1 MEFLTWY
8 SFAFIKALIL
18 ATISNVRLCRT
29 IGLTKDTC
37 ARGWLASGGCIL
49 DTCGLSEN
57 MEDTKLRLGLTD
69 LLARCVE
76 CHEVGSRVTCNPPA
90 LDTDHDFLCLTSD
103 WREFVNAA
111 MRENFVV
118 GGSIPSD
125 ELELRKEQTL
135 FTSMRRK
142 LDSVNLIITDSADFA
157 KRFMAATS
165 VAKRLNL
172 RVKKDRIALFQAVLY
187 GNGCRGPT

>member
-1 MEFLTWY
+1 
-8 SFAFIKALIL
+8 
-18 ATISNVRLCRT
+18 
-29 IGLTKDTC
+29 
-37 ARGWLASGGCIL
+37 
-49 DTCGLSEN
+49 
-57 MEDTKLRLGLTD
+57 MEDTKLRFGLTD
-69 LLARCVE
+69 LLARCIE
-76 CHEVGSRVTCNPPA
+76 YHEVGSRVTCNPPV
-90 LDTDHDFLCLTSD
+90 LDTDHDFLCLTLD
-103 WREFVNAA
+103 CREFVNAA
-111 MRENFVV
+111 VRENFVI
-118 GGSIPSD
+118 GGSTPSD
-125 ELELRKEQTL
+125 EMELRKEQTL